1 MSNWTSTNADIGNW
15 LHGNA
20 LQRHHSD
27 AREAPTGVRWH
38 GSNPRNDSL
47 PAVHQSHSKLNQE
60 KTPPAPSPLTGAQP
74 PNGEVRF
81 VHGRALPS
89 ASLRATPMPGSSGD
103 AATAYMQL
111 QLPSRI
117 FNVASRG
124 LPSGA
129 QRQWCFERMP
139 SLIPS
144 PLARYWAPVINRPDD
159 APLEWL
165 QGRSCA
171 GLPARVPSETR
182 RALDRP
188 VLPGIRQVQSE
199 SSLHLPQ
206 WDEGSLVDR
215 RSSWHFSQE

>member
-27 AREAPTGVRWH
+27 AREARNFIRWH

-144 PLARYWAPVINRPDD
+144 PLARDQQV
-159 APLEWL
+159 
-165 QGRSCA
+165 GRSCA